1 MTSEILMHTTLGDKK
16 PVVCAKCGNPN
27 QPEEDTCTDCS
38 ASLNVV
44 CGQCGQLNRRIK
56 SRCAS
61 CGSRLHRNFW
71 RVRYQIHKLEKLFH
85 DSGWFRRGV
94 FLLGILLL
102 TVFYAIIVKA
112 TSS

>member
-1 MTSEILMHTTLGDKK
+1 MTSDMLMHTTLADKK
-16 PVVCAKCGNPN
+16 PVACAKCGNPN
-27 QPEEDTCTDCS
+27 QPEEDTCTECN
-38 ASLNVV
+38 ASLNVI
-44 CGQCGQLNRRIK
+44 CGQCGHLNRRIK

-71 RVRYQIHKLEKLFH
+71 RVRYRIHKLARLFH
-85 DSGWFRRGV
+85 DSGWFRRGF
-94 FLLGILLL
+94 FLLCILLL